1 MTIAGNQPYFF
12 PYFPYWQLIAAAD
25 VFVVSDDYAYIKAG
39 WVNRN
44 RILVN
49 GKPHYFRLD
58 VKHSGGPRLIKD
70 KQIVPFDAGTKLQTL
85 EMAYHS
91 APYFAQGYQLTE
103 RILSYPGDDLIGIL
117 ELSINEICDYLGIK
131 TRLVKSSSFAGNAS
145 LRREERIFDF
155 CRTLGADRYINAI
168 GGQAL
173 YSKEEFRREG
183 VELKF
188 LQSTMPPYSQALRFR
203 RRSTWGR
210 EFVKDLSVLDAIMFN
225 SREALHD
232 MLGAYRLI

>member
-1 MTIAGNQPYFF
+1 MTVAGNQPYFL

-39 WVNRN
+39 WINRN
-44 RILVN
+44 RILV
-49 GKPHYFRLD
+49 GGRPHYFRLD
-58 VKHSGGPRLIKD
+58 VQHSGCPRLIKD
-70 KQIVPFDAGTKLQTL
+70 KLLVPFDANTKLRTL

-91 APYFAQGYQLTE
+91 APYFAQGYELTE
-103 RILSYPGDDLIGIL
+103 RILSYPGPDLLGIL
-117 ELSINEICDYLGIK
+117 ELSIHEVCAFLGIQ
-131 TRLVKSSSFAGNAS
+131 TRLVKSSSFEGNAA

-155 CRTLGADRYINAI
+155 CRTLGAGRYINAI

-173 YSKEEFRREG
+173 YDKEQFRRNG

-188 LQSTMPPYSQALRFR
+188 LQSTMPPYCQALRFR
-203 RRSTWGR
+203 RRTTWGQ

-225 SREALHD
+225 SREALHE
-232 MLGAYRLI
+232 MLGAYKLI